1 MDEQEK
7 ERVQFRK
14 KRQRAR
20 KRRKIRKTVLSV
32 LGIIVLALAA
42 FLITMKL
49 CNPDFDIES
58 IVNKSKIEQAVENI
72 KDNVFKRDDNK
83 TTAAA
88 TTQPTT
94 TTRPANYDYSEFS
107 DFSFDTSLQ
116 GNQVGNL
123 LNKTNGCVTYN
134 SSYVYYSIAGDGL
147 YRFEPDS
154 ETNAA
159 LNTGGHNFK
168 DLNILGENI
177 YYVDSD
183 SHKLIKASA
192 NGKNENSIADNI
204 DFAYLYNDKIYY
216 IATDNTLGTIDL
228 NNNQKNILYTAD
240 ANKTI
245 KFIGISLTRI
255 FFTTNDKTT
264 NNNEYITVA
273 IDNRADKQ
281 YFMDDIKGD
290 SIVNMQ
296 LECGYFY
303 YYKKQSDNTFDL
315 IRQKFGSEKTVTLL
329 EDCNIKDYPVVYAN
343 RLYYT
348 KQSNNNIQARE
359 LNMNSMADK
368 NMLTVFNAS
377 TDGDIGVGYGYQ
389 YVYLFGSP
397 TQGSDRVYKGSCIYT
412 SASTDNTITFSG
424 GSWFY

>member
-1 MDEQEK
+1 MDEQEI

-20 KRRKIRKTVLSV
+20 KMKKIRKTVLLV

-49 CNPDFDIES
+49 CNPDFDIEA
-58 IVNKSKIEQAVENI
+58 IVPKSKIEQVVENI
-72 KDNVFKRDDNK
+72 TDTVFEKVNIT
-83 TTAAA
+83 TTATT

-107 DFSFDTSLQ
+107 DFGFDTSLQ
-116 GNQVGNL
+116 GNQIGNL
-123 LNKTNGCVTYN
+123 LNKTNGSVTYN
-134 SSYVYYSIAGDGL
+134 ASYVFYSIAGDGL
-147 YRFEPDS
+147 YRFEPNS

-159 LNTGGHNFK
+159 LNTGGHHFK
-168 DLNILGENI
+168 YLNILGENI

-183 SHKLIKASA
+183 SHKLVKASVS
-192 NGKNENSIADNI
+192 GKNADSIADSI
-204 DFAYLYNDKIYY
+204 DFAYLYNDKIYF
-216 IATDNTLGTIDL
+216 IGTDNTVGFIDL
-228 NNNQKNILYTAD
+228 NNNQKNVLYTAD
-240 ANKTI
+240 SNKAV
-245 KFIGISLTRI
+245 KFIGISLTRV
-255 FFTTNDKTT
+255 FFTTKDKTT
-264 NNNEYITVA
+264 ENNEYITVA
-273 IDNRADKQ
+273 IKDRADKQ
-281 YFMDDIKGD
+281 YFMDDSKGD

-303 YYKKQSDNTFDL
+303 YYKKQSDNSFDL

-329 EDCNIKDYPVVYAN
+329 EDCNMKDYPVVYAN

-348 KQSNNNIQARE
+348 AQSGNNIQARE
-359 LNMNSMADK
+359 LNMNSMTDK

-377 TDGDIGVGYGYQ
+377 ADGDIGVGYGYQ

-397 TQGSDRVYKGSCIYT
+397 SQGSDRVYKGSCIYT

-424 GSWFY
+424 GSWYY